1 MHPSAPQLPA
11 VWHTFLIF
19 TEEIVIRIIIIVNIF
34 ATVKIITK
42 YRNILRLHVFPLLQV
57 DLRGSI
63 YSFKV

>member
-11 VWHTFLIF
+11 VWHTVLIF

-34 ATVKIITK
+34 ATIKIITK
-42 YRNILRLHVFPLLQV
+42 YLNILRLHMFPLLQV
-57 DLRGSI
+57 DLRGNI